1 MTSLL
6 ESYKNTRYKVFET
19 NITIEIGKPNKELN
33 ELLLKYNSIEWAFIT
48 AYNPFSKILTSD
60 ENKLRHNELKELT
73 RNFVTYEGQGVGED
87 PNWEPEISLLN
98 IGISKEESI
107 NIGNKFEQNAIVFG
121 ELNNSPELIILNEE
135 FI

>member
-48 AYNPFSKILTSD
+48 AYNPFSKKLTNY
-60 ENKLRHNELKELT
+60 ENSTHKTTKYYR
-73 RNFVTYEGQGVGED
+73 
-87 PNWEPEISLLN
+87 PS
-98 IGISKEESI
+98 S
-107 NIGNKFEQNAIVFG
+107 
-121 ELNNSPELIILNEE
+121 
-135 FI
+135 

>member
-6 ESYKNTRYKVFET
+6 ESYKNTRYKVFEP
-19 NITIEIGKPNKELN
+19 NITIEIDKPNKELN

-60 ENKLRHNELKELT
+60 ANKLRHIELKELT

-87 PNWEPEISLLN
+87 PDWEPEISLLI

-107 NIGNKFEQNAIVFG
+107 NIGNKFEQNAVIFG
-121 ELNNSPELIILNEE
+121 ELNNSPELLILNQE
-135 FI
+135 IK